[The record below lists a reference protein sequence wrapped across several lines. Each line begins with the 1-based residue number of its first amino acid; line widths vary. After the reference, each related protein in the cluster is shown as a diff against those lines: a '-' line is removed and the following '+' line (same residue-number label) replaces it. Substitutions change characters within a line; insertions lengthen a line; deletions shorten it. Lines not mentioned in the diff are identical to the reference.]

1 MSYEPHRPLY
11 QRISDSTSKAYN
23 RRQNDHSINEQMEDV
38 LDELKTNLAVIAASI
53 NLGFDDVVKL
63 HLEEVMKSD
72 RLVGQLGVA
81 RVAQALKAH
90 FVCVSTSDADYK
102 SMMADCKEWERERES
117 VLIKQLSNLVGEINK
132 AKGKRK

>member
-23 RRQNDHSINEQMEDV
+23 RRQNDSHINEQVEEH
-38 LDELKTNLAVIAASI
+38 LDELKTNLAVIAASL

-63 HLEEVMKSD
+63 HLTEVMKND

-81 RVAQALKAH
+81 RVAQAMKVH
-90 FVCVSTSDADYK
+90 FASVSTSDADYK
-102 SMMADCKEWERERES
+102 SMVADCKEWERERES
-117 VLIKQLSNLVGEINK
+117 VLIKQLSNIVGEINK
-132 AKGKRK
+132 AKTKRK